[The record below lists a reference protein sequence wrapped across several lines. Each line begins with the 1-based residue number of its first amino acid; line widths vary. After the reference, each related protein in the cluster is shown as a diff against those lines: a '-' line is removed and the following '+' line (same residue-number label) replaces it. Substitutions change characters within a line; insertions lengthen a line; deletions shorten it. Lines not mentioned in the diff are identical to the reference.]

1 MVICPKCGNKIPS
14 RKLMLLTNRN
24 TVACPT
30 CSAKLQV
37 KNKNFGRLVGASG
50 GLIVM
55 AIFLFYSL
63 ILPHELLFLIL
74 LSVTVVP
81 VSLTMVAFAWIKF
94 LKLEVK
100 S

>member
-1 MVICPKCGNKIPS
+1 
-14 RKLMLLTNRN
+14 MLLTNRN

-74 LSVTVVP
+74 LSVTVVS